1 MTLHFFLVGGFIP
14 GKCSLEIGEARD
26 LVSEKYDFDFFAII
40 FTTLIAG
47 VIKKET
53 LLGQFDHGDFSG
65 IVRFY

>member
-1 MTLHFFLVGGFIP
+1 MGKP
-14 GKCSLEIGEARD
+14 GIGEARD
-26 LVSEKYDFDFFAII
+26 LVSEKYDLDFFAII

-47 VIKKET
+47 VITKET